1 MDKEKIL
8 QDLKEIKDSLDIL
21 YEYLNEVDF
30 DELQKKVLNK
40 YIKSN
45 EKYMRHLT
53 EECVGGFFAQV
64 VLDSLNK

>member
-8 QDLKEIKDSLDIL
+8 KDLKEIKESLDNL
-21 YEYLNEVDF
+21 YEYLNEVDY
-30 DELQKKVLNK
+30 DELREKVLNK

-53 EECVGGFFAQV
+53 EECIKIT
-64 VLDSLNK
+64 NII

>member
-40 YIKSN
+40 YFKEN
-45 EKYMRHLT
+45 EKYIRHLT
-53 EECVGGFFAQV
+53 EECVRGFFGEV